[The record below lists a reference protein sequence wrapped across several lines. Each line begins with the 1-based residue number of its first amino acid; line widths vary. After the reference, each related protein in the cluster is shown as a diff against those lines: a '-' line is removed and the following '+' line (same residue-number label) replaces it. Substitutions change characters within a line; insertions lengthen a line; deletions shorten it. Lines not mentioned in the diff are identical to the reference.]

1 MYCLYYVI
9 LTSHQVTLWTGELS
23 KVHKSEQF
31 SMPLVKAKAPKKMIT
46 ITHHLYSAKFIR
58 I

>member
-1 MYCLYYVI
+1 MYCVYYVI

-31 SMPLVKAKAPKKMIT
+31 SMPLVKAKKPKKITT